1 MKPVQFETV
10 FSFVKRAADYAD
22 IGDMP
27 RDALEAG
34 IIQQIAGTE
43 ITHSMPSER
52 REIIRTAR
60 WLVARAKRAVQDPD
74 DALLWDALNAWN

>member
-34 IIQQIAGTE
+34 ITE